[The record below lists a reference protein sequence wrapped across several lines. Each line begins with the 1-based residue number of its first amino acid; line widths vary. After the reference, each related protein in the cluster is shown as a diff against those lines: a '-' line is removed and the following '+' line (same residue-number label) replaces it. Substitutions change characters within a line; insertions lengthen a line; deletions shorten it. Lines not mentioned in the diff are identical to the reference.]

1 MSRKTMAFC
10 AMYVI
15 LSIVHFL
22 ALIIML
28 ILAFI
33 YPKI

>member
-1 MSRKTMAFC
+1 MAFC
-10 AMYVI
+10 TMYVI
-15 LSIVHFL
+15 LSVVYFL